1 MKLPISAAM
10 GKPVGRAAGAP
21 AFAARDETAA
31 DRPVTRGGGVAG
43 SVPRWPFGQPIDG
56 HGPHAESRSMACSY
70 PFTDALRTTL
80 AERLRAFEAAGP
92 SRASTLKRAAVVIG
106 ILPLEHAAGD
116 ATAEAAFLLIR
127 RAELLRAH
135 GGQLALPGGRLDDG
149 EAVVDAA
156 LRELQ
161 EELGILVDQDA
172 ALGILDDYPTRSGY
186 LISPV
191 VVWLP
196 PGASP
201 APNPHEVAEVYRL
214 PLAELCRSDS
224 PEIFAIPE
232 SERPVIR
239 LPMPLI
245 GTQINAPTAAMLYQ
259 FRVVGLEGRMTR
271 VDHFDQP
278 VWAWR

>member
-1 MKLPISAAM
+1 MI
-10 GKPVGRAAGAP
+10 
-21 AFAARDETAA
+21 
-31 DRPVTRGGGVAG
+31 
-43 SVPRWPFGQPIDG
+43 
-56 HGPHAESRSMACSY
+56 CSY
-70 PFTDALRTTL
+70 PFTDALRSMI
-80 AERLRAFEAAGP
+80 AERLRRFEAADPKSG
-92 SRASTLKRAAVVIG
+92 SALKRAAVAIG
-106 ILPLEHAAGD
+106 ILPLEDAAED
-116 ATAEAAFLLIR
+116 AAPVESAFLLIR

-135 GGQLALPGGRLDDG
+135 GGQLALPGGRIDEG
-149 EAVVDAA
+149 ESVITAA
-156 LRELQ
+156 LRELH
-161 EELGILVDQDA
+161 EELGIRAGDDA
-172 ALGILDDYPTRSGY
+172 VLGVLDDYPTRSGY

-196 PGASP
+196 PGVSP

-232 SERPVIR
+232 SDRPVIR

-245 GTQINAPTAAMLYQ
+245 GTRINAPTAAMLYQ
-259 FRVVGLEGRMTR
+259 FRIVALEGRMVR